1 MRKCVGRALAILLV
15 VVAGAAKAE
24 VFPVGDV
31 FRPLIADP
39 TTPRTFV
46 SVLSL
51 ETTAERLTIA
61 SLGTGVSFGLYRR
74 PGERLGEGWQVSI
87 FGAVFSQFNLDAS
100 ADDLINTDYRIGVPL
115 TYKKGAFSARA
126 ALWHQSS
133 HLGDEL
139 IFSGN
144 APQRV
149 DLSIESLDF
158 VLAWE
163 RSGWRPYA
171 GGFYLIRGP
180 KGLLRSGGQAGL
192 DYAGHASVLGG
203 ARLVAGIDLKWFEET
218 DWHIGA
224 SGKIGLEFG
233 RHHPERRGITVLLEV
248 YDGFSPFGQFYI
260 DDVHAYGVAVQFDF

>member
-1 MRKCVGRALAILLV
+1 MRKCLGGALAVLSAV
-15 VVAGAAKAE
+15 VLQAARAE

-39 TTPRTFV
+39 AAPRSFV
-46 SVLSL
+46 SVLNL
-51 ETTAERLTIA
+51 DTETDRVTIA

-74 PGERLGEGWQVSI
+74 PGERPGEGWQVSI

-115 TYKKGAFSARA
+115 TYKRAELSARV

-139 IFSGN
+139 ILNGN

-149 DLSIESLDF
+149 DLSIESVDF

-163 RSGWRPYA
+163 RGGWRPYA
-171 GGFYLIRGP
+171 GGFYLLRGP
-180 KGLLRSGGQAGL
+180 EGLHRSGGQAGI
-192 DYAGHASVLGG
+192 DYASHAPLPGG
-203 ARLVAGIDLKWFEET
+203 ARLVGGLDLKWFEET
-218 DWHIGA
+218 DWRVGA
-224 SGKIGLEFG
+224 SLKLGLEFG
-233 RHHPERRGITVLLEV
+233 RRHPERRGITVLAE
-248 YDGFSPFGQFYI
+248 YYEGFSPFGQFYR
-260 DDVHAYGVAVQFDF
+260 DDVTAYGLALQFDF